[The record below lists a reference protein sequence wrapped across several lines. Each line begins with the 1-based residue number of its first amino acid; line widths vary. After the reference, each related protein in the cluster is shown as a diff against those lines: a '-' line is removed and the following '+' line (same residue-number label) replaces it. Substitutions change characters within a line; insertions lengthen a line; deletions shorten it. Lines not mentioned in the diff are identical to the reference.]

1 MGTTKDYLDY
11 LNTEVG
17 IAPASSQ
24 EELDCAQSL
33 AGIFTSHGLDPQ
45 VQEFSVPSL
54 GSLPVGAVM
63 VLLFV
68 GVVLIGLGGSATLV
82 LGLVL
87 CAAAIALLAMT
98 YTGKDV
104 LGKFGP
110 RAHSQNVVALHKAEG
125 EDVSK
130 NRPIVILAHYDTPRV
145 DLLSRPE
152 ISVAKKMLATAAP
165 YCVIADAIC
174 AFVQILLFLPEP
186 FRRTLWVVGILA
198 ALPMLAWGIALIAG
212 RFAPYTS
219 GAVDNKSSVAA
230 MLGVLDRVCPNG
242 ETPRAAATPD
252 QGEED
257 SHEVHDSIVTPIP
270 TIEPPK
276 KPTMRRE
283 VEQVV
288 GARHGARVLRDLE
301 ILPPTCEITYI
312 EPEVRMVPV
321 AEGVGDR
328 DRTAS
333 LPAQATAPIS
343 NYEDNSAPISNRD
356 DNPGATNSM
365 ATPTS
370 GETGRLSEPSV
381 ASSHT
386 PSASGPADA
395 DAISDTDT
403 TFDND
408 ATSSLEPVDEDDED
422 NEPTHAMQPLSVRER
437 VEAAEA
443 SSADGAAAVTGALT
457 NAASAAAEFG
467 HSMKN
472 RVLGVAERLGL
483 AERFAHLENG
493 QRTDEGPTQ
502 ETDHSGI
509 TTMADE
515 DAEQAASAER
525 AERPAPT
532 KVDDPEWGKSTYTP
546 HARAERP
553 VEEGEEAG
561 QQLMPSA
568 DEPLATVGSS
578 TQDLEAVA
586 SEKAEPTSQLPAVPS
601 VAPRRSGVSSVAR
614 RAALFDLP
622 DPLSDGSDALDSPS
636 GQDAWGQESGSQASN
651 NPGNIAAGPA
661 PVRIDDEHDAPRY
674 AAPHAAA
681 PASAS
686 APADDIQV
694 LDAPVDMRD
703 EALDQPRSE
712 RRGLKGLFGK
722 KRREQQESMSEWLGV
737 DADYNA
743 KDSGE
748 NIGSWDHFD
757 DDERP
762 NGRGAW
768 KGGAARSVELR
779 GEVGPDDDELRDAV
793 LSMDDAALRAHDIWF
808 VATGASEL
816 GHAGIRQFVEEN
828 RKSLRGAFVFNL
840 ECVGAGALTAL
851 TREGY
856 GNPRRGDRRLTA
868 LLTSVA
874 GDLHIGLTK
883 MARPW
888 ADTEATPLMRRSLR
902 AVTLVGMGTSELPA
916 FARTADDV
924 PENVNERQV
933 EDVAALIAEVIR
945 RS

>member
-33 AGIFTSHGLDPQ
+33 AGIFSSHGLDPQ

-54 GSLPVGAVM
+54 GSLPAGVVM

-68 GVVLIGLGGSATLV
+68 GMVLIGLGSSATLV
-82 LGLVL
+82 LGIVL

-110 RAHSQNVVALHKAEG
+110 RAHSQNVVALHRAEG

-152 ISVAKKMLATAAP
+152 ISAAKKMLAVAAP
-165 YCVIADAIC
+165 YCVVVDTVC
-174 AFVQILLFLPEP
+174 AFAQILLFLPEP
-186 FRRTLWVVGILA
+186 LRRTLWVIGIIA

-242 ETPRAAATPD
+242 EAPRSEVVPAK
-252 QGEED
+252 EED
-257 SHEVHDSIVTPIP
+257 DAPEVHDSIVTPIP

-276 KPTMRRE
+276 KPAMRRE

-288 GARHGARVLRDLE
+288 GTRHGARVLRDLE

-321 AEGVGDR
+321 AEGVGAGDK
-328 DRTAS
+328 TAS
-333 LPAQATAPIS
+333 LPAQTKAPAQNRAGEPGTTNAITIPDS
-343 NYEDNSAPISNRD
+343 GVTDQLPVAAAPASRD
-356 DNPGATNSM
+356 LDAQ
-365 ATPTS
+365 
-370 GETGRLSEPSV
+370 EPE
-381 ASSHT
+381 
-386 PSASGPADA
+386 DA
-395 DAISDTDT
+395 DT
-403 TFDND
+403 
-408 ATSSLEPVDEDDED
+408 TSSLGPVDEGEDDS
-422 NEPTHAMQPLSVRER
+422 EPTHAMRPLSVSER
-437 VEAAEA
+437 VKAAEA
-443 SSADGAAAVTGALT
+443 PSEDGAAAVTGALSS
-457 NAASAAAEFG
+457 AASSVAGFG

-483 AERFAHLENG
+483 AERLAHLENG

-515 DAEQAASAER
+515 DADQAASSDR
-525 AERPAPT
+525 VERPVPA
-532 KVDDPEWGKSTYTP
+532 KVDDPEWGKSTYVP
-546 HARAERP
+546 HPHNERP
-553 VEEGEEAG
+553 VEEREDDDRKMSPAEGPQVADESGEPNGEAG
-561 QQLMPSA
+561 
-568 DEPLATVGSS
+568 V
-578 TQDLEAVA
+578 
-586 SEKAEPTSQLPAVPS
+586 SEESEPTSQLPAGPS
-601 VAPRRSGVSSVAR
+601 VSPCRSDVSSVAR

-622 DPLSDGSDALDSPS
+622 DPLSDGSDALGGLSDQQARPQDSEARMTD
-636 GQDAWGQESGSQASN
+636 GQDAAGYDIS
-651 NPGNIAAGPA
+651 AGPA
-661 PVRIDDEHDAPRY
+661 PVRIDDELDTPRY
-674 AAPHAAA
+674 AAPYPSGSV
-681 PASAS
+681 PASD
-686 APADDIQV
+686 DDIQV

-703 EALDQPRSE
+703 EALDRPRNE
-712 RRGLKGLFGK
+712 RRGLKGLFGRK
-722 KRREQQESMSEWLGV
+722 QRPQQESMSEWLGV
-737 DADYNA
+737 DEDYNA

-757 DDERP
+757 DDARP
-762 NGRGAW
+762 SGRGSW

-779 GEVGPDDDELRDAV
+779 GEDGPDDGELRDAV
-793 LSMDDAALRAHDIWF
+793 LSMDDATLRAHDIWF

-816 GHAGIRQFVEEN
+816 GHAGIRQFVDEN
-828 RKSLRGAFVFNL
+828 KKSLRGAFVFNL

-868 LLTSVA
+868 LLFSVA

-916 FARTADDV
+916 FACTADDV

-933 EDVAALIAEVIR
+933 EDVATLIAEVIR